1 MYTCTSARRSPCA
14 WRGARW
20 HPSVPIAAEGPSCCY
35 CPCCCHTHR
44 LRENAHLPHLLAPG
58 GVVHNRDSPEGCPC
72 SRSRSNIQVL
82 CVSQLLK
89 HTAERICRSWS
100 TTGTHVWNIF
110 DDKCELIKGQWLN
123 KYMLQ
128 PLKLLPSLRER
139 RSRRKP
145 ALSHPTALLWA
156 VATLLC
162 LPLYNLP
169 LLDRGQPDPSSIL
182 VSASKSMQWL
192 QPSESPWAL
201 TASWSAPFPQADH

>member
-1 MYTCTSARRSPCA
+1 MYERAPLPLRVAGSEVTSQRSHCGWRTVLLLLSLLLSHPQAA
-14 WRGARW
+14 W
-20 HPSVPIAAEGPSCCY
+20 E
-35 CPCCCHTHR
+35 CP
-44 LRENAHLPHLLAPG
+44 PAPPFG
-58 GVVHNRDSPEGCPC
+58 TRGVVHNRDSPEGCPC